1 LRKTRI
7 LLTGAGAP
15 GGPGIIKALQ
25 LNTSFDLYTCDADP
39 FASGRFLGRP
49 FIQIPKAGDDNFI
62 SFVLNFCIENR
73 INAILPLVT
82 SELCHFAKYKELFLE
97 HEIHVIVSN
106 YEDLYT
112 ANNKGA
118 LYQHLVHHNIHVPEF
133 KTVTT
138 IEELADAAQQLGY
151 PELPV
156 CIKPTLSNGSRG
168 VRILQEEKSEFDLL
182 FYFKPNHLYSTLDHI
197 SKILAEKKFPEL
209 LVSEY
214 LPGMEF
220 TIDAIV
226 QKGVPKLILPRSRT
240 KINSGISV
248 KGTFI
253 KHESII
259 NYCDQILRTLN
270 LSGPIGLQVKED
282 VSHQFQ
288 LLEINPRLQGSS
300 VAALGIGINLP
311 VLAIQQEYEPIDIDG
326 NTIKWGTSFVR
337 YYEELFYK

>member
-1 LRKTRI
+1 MRKTRI

-15 GGPGIIKALQ
+15 GGPGIIKALL
-25 LNTSFDLYTCDADP
+25 LNSSFDLYTCDSDA
-39 FASGRFLGRP
+39 FASGRFLGQP
-49 FIQIPKAGDDNFI
+49 FIQIPKAADENFI
-62 SFVLNFCIENR
+62 SFILGFCIENR

-82 SELCHFAKYKELFLE
+82 SELSHFAKQKALFLE
-97 HEIHVIVSN
+97 HGIHVIVSG
-106 YEDLYT
+106 YQDLCT
-112 ANNKGA
+112 ANDKGA
-118 LYQHLVHHNIHVPEF
+118 LYQHLVNNNIHVPEF
-133 KTVTT
+133 KIVTT
-138 IEELADAAQQLGY
+138 LGELADAAQQLGY
-151 PELPV
+151 PKLPV

-182 FYFKPNHLYSTLDHI
+182 FYSKPNHLYSTLDHI

-226 QKGVPKLILPRSRT
+226 QKGIPQLILPRSRT
-240 KINSGISV
+240 KINAGISIQ
-248 KGTFI
+248 GTFI
-253 KHESII
+253 KHAEII

-288 LLEINPRLQGSS
+288 LLEINPRIQGTS

-311 VLAIQQEYEPIDIDG
+311 ALAIQQEYEPIDIDYS
-326 NTIKWGTSFVR
+326 TIKWGTSFVR